1 MYGTPMS
8 RADPVQ
14 AQALDRCVAPA
25 PCAAT
30 GSLEHSFLPHAKD
43 TD

>member
-1 MYGTPMS
+1 MS

-14 AQALDRCVAPA
+14 AQVQDRCVMLA

-30 GSLEHSFLPHAKD
+30 GSLVHSFLPYAKD